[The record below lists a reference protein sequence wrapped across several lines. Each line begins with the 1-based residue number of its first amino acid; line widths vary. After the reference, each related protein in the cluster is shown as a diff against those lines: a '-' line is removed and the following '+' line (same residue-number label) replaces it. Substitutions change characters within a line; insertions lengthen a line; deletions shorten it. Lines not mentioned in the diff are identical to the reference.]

1 MTWLDQVSWDEEGL
15 VPVIAQDAES
25 GRVLMVAWTNRAGL
39 EETAATGQA
48 VYWSRSR
55 ARRWKKGEESGFFQ
69 NVREI
74 RLDCD
79 SDVIVFEVDQTG
91 GIACHTGRE
100 SCFFR
105 KLVDGRWVEVDPVIK
120 EPAEIYRKGR

>member
-1 MTWLDQVSWDEEGL
+1 MTWLDQVSWDKEGL

-79 SDVIVFEVDQTG
+79 SDAIVFEVEQTG